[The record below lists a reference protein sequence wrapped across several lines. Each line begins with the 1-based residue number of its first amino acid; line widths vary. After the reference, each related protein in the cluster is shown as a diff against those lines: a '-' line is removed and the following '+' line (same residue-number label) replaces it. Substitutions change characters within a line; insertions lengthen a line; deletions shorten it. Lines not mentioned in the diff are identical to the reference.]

1 MSPQPP
7 DRADSQLL
15 SRLVTHQVQSLYP
28 NFVEG
33 WRIDED
39 LMRRASERTIRCVRH
54 FKGPMGRFDPLMGGH
69 HATLLYFVS
78 RELAAVGLGPDAARV
93 FLTNKALHGIDLFHE
108 VEMHPVFAIGHTVGM
123 VFAKATYGPR
133 CVFHQGCTVGR
144 DGDHRPVLEEGVVMY
159 PNSSILGACHVR
171 SNTAIAPG
179 VNLVNTDTPG
189 DCIVFMGEGGRPV
202 FKPAKDRYAD
212 RYLLPLEPLA

>member
-1 MSPQPP
+1 MSRHPSDPHNP
-7 DRADSQLL
+7 QLL

-28 NFVEG
+28 NFEEG
-33 WRIDED
+33 WCIDAE
-39 LMRRASERTIRCVRH
+39 LMRRAIDRTIWCVQH
-54 FKGPMGRFDPLMGGH
+54 FSGPMGRFDPLLGGH

-78 RELAAVGLGPDAARV
+78 CELAAVALRHDAARV

-144 DGDHRPVLEEGVVMY
+144 DGDRRPVLEEGVVMY
-159 PNSSILGACHVR
+159 PNSSILGDCHVR
-171 SNTAIAPG
+171 ANTAIAPG

-189 DCIVFMGEGGRPV
+189 DCVVFMGEHGRPL

-212 RYLLPLEPLA
+212 RYLKPLEIRP

>member
-1 MSPQPP
+1 MPP
-7 DRADSQLL
+7 HPTDPRDAQFL
-15 SRLVTHQVQSLYP
+15 SRLVTHQVQSLHP

-33 WRIDED
+33 WGIDLE
-39 LMRRASERTIRCVRH
+39 LTRRAMDRTIRCVRH
-54 FKGPMGRFDPLMGGH
+54 FKGSMGRFDPLMGGH

-78 RELAAVGLGPDAARV
+78 CELAAVGLQQDAARV

-144 DGDHRPVLEEGVVMY
+144 DGNRRPLLEEGVVMY

-171 SNTAIAPG
+171 ANTAIAPG

-189 DCIVFMGEGGRPV
+189 NCLVVMGEGGRPV
-202 FKPAKDRYAD
+202 FKPANDCYAD
-212 RYLLPLEPLA
+212 RYLLPLDPSA